1 MRAHVSVFAIVVT
14 MLFVT
19 ACGAADTPVPAI
31 VPSVTP
37 TFVPVAPVPTFT
49 ALPPGVTV
57 VASLTL
63 PAPTATGAAAP
74 AATAAATSV
83 SAAPLPTQTA
93 RATGTPGGA
102 SVVPYFGVL
111 GAADGQLASPRGL
124 AVATDGV
131 YVVERDNARVQKF
144 TPQGAFVWKAG
155 SNGGSNGQLSGPLGI
170 AVNGGRVYVADTNN
184 RRIAVFDAANG
195 KFLKN
200 IGQGGNDLN
209 QLLAPVAVAFDSE
222 GKMFVADS
230 GNRRIQ
236 VYAKDETPARM
247 IAGASGREDAF
258 GTLGPGGVIVDG
270 QNTVW
275 ASDPSN
281 HRLMQFDFNGKY
293 VRQIGSPPDMPV
305 QMQSPMG
312 LALDSA
318 GQVYAADPPA
328 RQIFI
333 FGADGELAGA
343 HSSDLL
349 LEPSYVAVDSS
360 GRLYVVDTASLRVVL
375 IK

>member
-1 MRAHVSVFAIVVT
+1 MRVYASAFIVVIS
-14 MLFVT
+14 MLFVA
-19 ACGAADTPVPAI
+19 ACGAADAPVPTI

-57 VASLTL
+57 VAALTL
-63 PAPTATGAAAP
+63 PAPTATGAAAS
-74 AATAAATSV
+74 AATTAATSL
-83 SAAPLPTQTA
+83 AATPAPTQAVRT
-93 RATGTPGGA
+93 TGTPNAA
-102 SVVPYFGVL
+102 SLIPYFGVL
-111 GAADGQLASPRGL
+111 GAAEGQLASPRGIAL
-124 AVATDGV
+124 TADGV
-131 YVVERDNARVQKF
+131 YVVEHDNARVQKF
-144 TPQGAFVWKAG
+144 TPQGALVWKAG
-155 SNGGSNGQLSGPLGI
+155 SNGAGDGQLSAPLGI
-170 AVNGGRVYVADTNN
+170 AVNSGRVYVADTNN

-195 KFLKN
+195 KFVKN

-258 GTLGPGGVIVDG
+258 GSLGPGGIVVDG

-293 VRQIGSPPDMPV
+293 VKQIGSPPDMPV
-305 QMQSPMG
+305 QMQSPLG

-318 GQVYAADPPA
+318 GRVYAADTLA
-328 RQIFI
+328 KQVFV

-343 HSSDLL
+343 RSSDLL
-349 LEPSYVAVDSS
+349 LEPAYVAVDAA
-360 GRLYVVDTASLRVVL
+360 GLLYVVDTASLRVVL

>member
-1 MRAHVSVFAIVVT
+1 MRDYASVLVVVVT
-14 MLFVT
+14 LLFVS
-19 ACGAADTPVPAI
+19 ACGAADTPVPTIA
-31 VPSVTP
+31 PSITP

-63 PAPTATGAAAP
+63 PAPTATGAAAS
-74 AATAAATSV
+74 AATIPATSGAATP
-83 SAAPLPTQTA
+83 APTQAARTTA
-93 RATGTPGGA
+93 TPSGA

-111 GAADGQLASPRGL
+111 GAADGQLASPRGI
-124 AVATDGV
+124 AITADGV
-131 YVVERDNARVQKF
+131 YVVEHDNARVQKF
-144 TPQGAFVWKAG
+144 TPQGALVWKAG
-155 SNGGSNGQLSGPLGI
+155 SNGAGDGQLSGPLGI
-170 AVNGGRVYVADTNN
+170 AVNSGRVVVADTNN
-184 RRIAVFDAANG
+184 RRIVVFDAANG

-258 GTLGPGGVIVDG
+258 GSLGPGGIVVDR

-293 VRQIGSPPDMPV
+293 VKQIGSPPDMPV
-305 QMQSPMG
+305 PMQSPMG
-312 LALDSA
+312 LALDAA
-318 GQVYAADPPA
+318 GQVYAADPLA
-328 RQIFI
+328 KQVFVV
-333 FGADGELAGA
+333 GADGELAGA
-343 HSSDLL
+343 RSSDLL
-349 LEPSYVAVDSS
+349 LEPAYVAVDAS
-360 GRLYVVDTASLRVVL
+360 GLLYVVDTASLRVVL